1 MSDLS
6 EIFDVINFDEDE
18 NKALSMI
25 ENADFDLTELD
36 DEGRNLADAAEDK
49 NMQKIVKFLGS
60 TGIRNTRE
68 G

>member
-49 NMQKIVKFLGS
+49 NMQKNSKVSRFYRHS
-60 TGIRNTRE
+60 
-68 G
+68 

>member
-25 ENADFDLTELD
+25 ENADFDLT
-36 DEGRNLADAAEDK
+36 
-49 NMQKIVKFLGS
+49 
-60 TGIRNTRE
+60 
-68 G
+68 